1 MRLMIE
7 LPLNVSN
14 IWQAFLVSVVF
25 FGIYIP
31 LVLPSRSI
39 DKEDVELILA
49 MEKKLGI
56 DLEVITK
63 VLGGFA

>member
-1 MRLMIE
+1 
-7 LPLNVSN
+7 
-14 IWQAFLVSVVF
+14 VVF

-31 LVLPSRSI
+31 LVLPSKSI

-56 DLEVITK
+56 DLEVTTR